1 MIDQQTIG
9 KIIDAADV
17 VEVVGDF
24 VKLKKRGV
32 NYIGLC
38 PFHNEKTPSF
48 TVSPSK
54 GICKCFG
61 CGAGGNAVNFIMQHE
76 NMSYPEALRYLARKY
91 NIPIEEKELTEEE
104 KQEKSKLE
112 SLRIITDFAVK
123 YFHNTLKNDKE
134 GKAIGL
140 SYFKERGFLDSTI
153 DYYQLGYCPSSGD
166 AFTQEAI
173 KKGYKLDLM
182 IDLGLSKKGQY
193 STFDFFKGRVIF
205 PIQNLS
211 GHTIA
216 FGGRILENN
225 KKIAKYFNSPETPLY
240 HKSNV
245 LYGIFQAKRSI
256 SEKGKCFL
264 VEGYT
269 DVLSMYQSGIKN
281 VVASS
286 GTALTIGQIRLIK
299 RFTPNITIL
308 YDGDAA
314 GIKAALKGID
324 LVLEQGMNVRVVLL
338 PDGEDPDSFAR
349 NNTEEELLTYIE
361 HQEKDFISF
370 KSELL
375 MLEAKGDPVK
385 KAEVIRSVVASIS
398 KISDVFIRTEFIKNT
413 ANVLDISEEI
423 LTNEVKKIIYRKIDK
438 EAQQLNYKDSVSTP
452 TQIDGNVLLKDDLEY
467 FKSTER
473 AIIRH
478 LLLYGNKIL
487 KIDEGLENFRSTTVA
502 EYIFD
507 ELFVDNIKFVDET
520 LYDILY
526 LAFDYFR
533 ENKKIDIQ
541 FFIQHQDTTI
551 QKIVTD
557 LISVQYE
564 LSEMYKKNKIHIE
577 EESQKVAKSVPDYIL
592 IYKARSV
599 YKKIDE
605 LNIELKKVQEENN
618 DEKLIELMQQIN
630 ILNIAKKELAH
641 LLKRV
646 QL

>member
-9 KIIDAADV
+9 KIIDAADI

-61 CGAGGNAVNFIMQHE
+61 CGAGGNAVNFVMQHE

-91 NIPIEEKELTEEE
+91 NITIEEKELTEEE

-123 YFHNTLKNDKE
+123 YFHDNLRNHKE
-134 GKAIGL
+134 GKAVGL

-153 DYYQLGYCPSSGD
+153 DYYQLGFCPSSGD

-182 IDLGLSKKGQY
+182 IELGLSKKGQY

-225 KKIAKYFNSPETPLY
+225 KKTAKYFNSPETPLY
-240 HKSNV
+240 HKSDV

-256 SEKGKCFL
+256 TEKAKCYL

-269 DVLSMYQSGIKN
+269 DVLSMYQAGVEN

-286 GTALTIGQIRLIK
+286 GTALTTGQIRLIK

-349 NNTEEELLTYIE
+349 SNSKEELLNYIA
-361 HQEKDFISF
+361 HQEKDFIRF

-375 MLEAKGDPVK
+375 MLEADGDPVK
-385 KAEVIRSVVASIS
+385 KAEAVRSVVTSIS
-398 KISDVFIRTEFIKNT
+398 KISDVFIRTEFIKDT
-413 ANVLDISEEI
+413 ANVLKISEEI
-423 LTNEVKKIIYRKIDK
+423 LTQEVKKIIYKKIDK
-438 EAQQLNYKDSVSTP
+438 EHQIQIHKESTAASQTTP
-452 TQIDGNVLLKDDLEY
+452 KSYVEDDLEY

-507 ELFVDNIKFVDET
+507 ELFNDNIKFVDEI

-541 FFIQHQDTTI
+541 FFIQHQDTAI

-564 LSEMYKKNKIHIE
+564 LSDMYKKNKIHIE
-577 EESQKVAKSVPDYIL
+577 EESQKVAKSVPEYII

-605 LNIELKKVQEENN
+605 LNIILKKVQEENN
-618 DEKLIELMQQIN
+618 EEKIMELMQQIN
-630 ILNIAKKELAH
+630 SLNLAKKELAN

-646 QL
+646 QI